1 MHIGVD
7 IGGMSIK
14 AGIVNED
21 GKIITKCAVPT
32 PCNDEDA
39 FCAAMFES
47 IEKAMAQADISANDI
62 KAIGIGS
69 PSAVIKEDGVLL
81 EAENIGYK
89 YIDARGFLQ
98 SKLGNIPV
106 FVDNDANCAALG
118 EYYKS
123 KKSPHFI
130 FITLGTGI
138 GGGVILDGKLFVGSN
153 GAAGE
158 LGHIVTRAG
167 GRECNCGRRGCW
179 EKYGSM
185 TGLIQTATERRDE
198 MKSLGKND
206 EITGKLIFDLAEKGD
221 EGAKRIVRDW
231 IEEVAIG
238 VVDMINIFQPDEI
251 VIGGAVSAQGDVIL
265 LPLIDYAKKHAF
277 CADTIGIPEI
287 SMSRVGGDAG
297 IIGAAFLEKNNA

>member
-1 MHIGVD
+1 MYIGVD

-14 AGIVNED
+14 AGVVTED
-21 GKIITKCAVPT
+21 GKILTKCAIPT

-39 FCAAMFES
+39 FCEAMLEC
-47 IEKAMAQADISANDI
+47 IRKAMDEANITANDI
-62 KAIGIGS
+62 MAIGVGS
-69 PSAVIKEDGVLL
+69 PSAVERESGILL

-89 YIDARGFLQ
+89 RICARKFLQ
-98 SKLGNIPV
+98 ENLGEIPV

-138 GGGVILDGKLFVGSN
+138 GGGIILDGKLFLGSN

-158 LGHIVTRAG
+158 LGHLITHAG
-167 GRECNCGRRGCW
+167 GRECNCGRHGCW

-185 TGLIQTATERRDE
+185 TGLIQTATERRCE
-198 MKSLGKND
+198 MKSLGKD
-206 EITGKLIFDLAEKGD
+206 EKITGKLIFDLAEKGD
-221 EGAKRIVRDW
+221 EGAKKIVSDW

-265 LPLIDYAKKHAF
+265 LPLVDYAKKHAF
-277 CADTIGIPEI
+277 CADEIGIPEI
-287 SMSRVGGDAG
+287 SMSRIGGDAG
-297 IIGAAFLEKNNA
+297 IIGAAFLGK

>member
-1 MHIGVD
+1 MYIGVD

-14 AGIVNED
+14 AGIVSED
-21 GKIITKCAVPT
+21 GKILTKCAVPT

-39 FCAAMFES
+39 FCRAMLEC
-47 IEKAMAQADISANDI
+47 IKKAMDEAN
-62 KAIGIGS
+62 IGIDEIKSIGVGS
-69 PSAVIKEDGVLL
+69 PSAVEREEGILL

-89 YIDARGFLQ
+89 RIYARDFLQ
-98 SKLGNIPV
+98 KSLGDIPV

-138 GGGVILDGKLFVGSN
+138 GGGVILDGKLFLGSN

-185 TGLIQTATERRDE
+185 TGLIETATERRDE

-206 EITGKLIFDLAEKGD
+206 EITGKLIFDLSEKGD
-221 EGAKRIVRDW
+221 DGAKKIVSDW

-277 CADTIGIPEI
+277 CADEIGIPEI
-287 SMSRVGGDAG
+287 SMSKIGGDAG
-297 IIGAAFLEKNNA
+297 IIGAAFLHKNN

>member
-1 MHIGVD
+1 MYIGVD

-14 AGIVNED
+14 TGVVTED
-21 GKIITKCAVPT
+21 GKILAKCTVPT

-39 FCAAMFES
+39 FCDAMLES
-47 IEKAMAQADISANDI
+47 IKKAMAEANITASDIM
-62 KAIGIGS
+62 AIGVGS
-69 PSAVIKEDGVLL
+69 PSAVDRERGVLL

-89 YIDARGFLQ
+89 HIDARGFLQ
-98 SKLGNIPV
+98 KNLGEIPV

-118 EYYKS
+118 EYHNS
-123 KKSPHFI
+123 KKSPYFI

-138 GGGVILDGKLFVGSN
+138 GGGVILDGKLFLGAN

-158 LGHIVTRAG
+158 LGHLVTHAG
-167 GRECNCGRRGCW
+167 GRECNCGRHGCW

-185 TGLIQTATERRDE
+185 TGLILTATERRDE
-198 MKSLGKND
+198 MKSIGKD
-206 EITGKLIFDLAEKGD
+206 DKITGKLIFDLAEKGD
-221 EGAKRIVRDW
+221 EGAKKIVSDW

-238 VVDMINIFQPDEI
+238 VVDIINIFQPDEI

-265 LPLIDYAKKHAF
+265 LPLVDYAKKHAF

-287 SMSRVGGDAG
+287 SMSRIGGDAG
-297 IIGAAFLEKNNA
+297 IIGAAFLGK